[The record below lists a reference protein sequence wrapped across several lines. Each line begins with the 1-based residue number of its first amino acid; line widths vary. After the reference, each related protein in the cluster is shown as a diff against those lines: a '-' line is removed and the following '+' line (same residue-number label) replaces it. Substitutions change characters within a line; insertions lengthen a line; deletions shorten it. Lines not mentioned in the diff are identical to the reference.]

1 MDRPSR
7 SYTGSVPGVG
17 KDKRTAPRRKL
28 LIIDDDRAFVVL
40 AAAILRDAGFLVLE
54 AHDAMQG
61 FMYAQQDPPAIIL
74 LDMQMPAGGGMNLL
88 QKVREVP
95 RLRSIPIIVVTASTE
110 EELVATVQA
119 RGAVDVLRKPV
130 DRDRLVSMVTAVL
143 EMATRPANPPPS

>member
-7 SYTGSVPGVG
+7 SYTGIAPRVGQDKGVG
-17 KDKRTAPRRKL
+17 SKRKL

-61 FMYAQQDPPAIIL
+61 YRYAQQDPPAIIL

-88 QKVREVP
+88 ERVQGIPK
-95 RLRSIPIIVVTASTE
+95 LKQIPIVVVTASTDE
-110 EELVATVQA
+110 GLTEVVKSK
-119 RGAVDVLRKPV
+119 GAVGLLQKPV
-130 DRDRLVSMVTAVL
+130 DRDHLVNLVTSIL
-143 EMATRPANPPPS
+143 EPDSSAG

>member
-7 SYTGSVPGVG
+7 SYTGTVPGVG

-40 AAAILRDAGFLVLE
+40 AAAILRDAGFMVLE

-88 QKVREVP
+88 QKVRDVP
-95 RLRSIPIIVVTASTE
+95 RLRSIPIIVVTASTDE
-110 EELVATVQA
+110 GLVETVRA
-119 RGAVDVLRKPV
+119 KGAVDVLRKPV
-130 DRDRLVSMVTAVL
+130 DRDRLVSMVSAIL
-143 EMATRPANPPPS
+143 ENGNQPS

>member
-1 MDRPSR
+1 VDRPSR
-7 SYTGSVPGVG
+7 SYTGTVPGVG

-40 AAAILRDAGFLVLE
+40 AAAILRDAGFMVLE

-61 FMYAQQDPPAIIL
+61 FMYAQQDPPAVIL

-95 RLRSIPIIVVTASTE
+95 RLRSIPIIVVTASTDE
-110 EELVATVQA
+110 GLVETVRA
-119 RGAVDVLRKPV
+119 KGAVDVLHKPV
-130 DRDRLVSMVTAVL
+130 DRDRLVSMVTAIL
-143 EMATRPANPPPS
+143 DNGNQPS